1 MLHITP
7 SLIGSARLQ
16 TKPSLYRF
24 TPALEG
30 AVKVALTL
38 GQPLL
43 VTGEPGTGK
52 TQLAYALADILSQK
66 VPNFWAKPIIFNTK
80 TTSAASDLFYYYDAL
95 RHFRDANIRRADNTA
110 ALNVADYIELR
121 ALGKAIALTNTN
133 DNNARLFVKDADLQ
147 KFVGGSVVL
156 IDEIDK
162 APRDFPND
170 ILQEI
175 ENYRF
180 SIKEVDNNLTL
191 QRNVQHPIV
200 VIMTSNSEK
209 NLPEAFLR
217 RCVFHHIEFPNVD
230 MLLQII
236 KSHLPDGS
244 PYTQPQFIQH
254 FEQLRGVVKKKKPAT
269 AELIAWLKL
278 LEAEQFLQ
286 SDTVNFDNLTEAQ
299 KQVLQMS
306 YAVLV
311 KNIDDKMLLNP
322 WWWMLDDKKNA
333 VRALSSNSVFL

>member
-209 NLPEAFLR
+209 NLPEAFA
-217 RCVFHHIEFPNVD
+217 D

-322 WWWMLDDKKNA
+322 
-333 VRALSSNSVFL
+333 